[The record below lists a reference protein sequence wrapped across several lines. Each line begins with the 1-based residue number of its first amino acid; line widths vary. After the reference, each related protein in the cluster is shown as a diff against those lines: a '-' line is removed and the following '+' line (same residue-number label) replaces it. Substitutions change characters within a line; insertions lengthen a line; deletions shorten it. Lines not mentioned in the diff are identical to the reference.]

1 MNTDKLLMAKVIDY
15 NKYRRYC
22 FNNQIKFE
30 QNLEYERILKARYMK
45 IGRIK
50 KRFLYLFCRYEYLYF
65 VTFTFDDKNLKKSD
79 RFKKDMIKNSLYNF
93 DDDIK
98 YILNVDYSP
107 VDDREHYHGIVATNC
122 SCNFINYLMLAYPN
136 IAYTELIR
144 LDKKSLIKV
153 SKYINKLSN
162 HAVKACTKNK
172 RVLYNFKGYDKF
184 DSIDKRVI
192 YFMDKWKVGLT

>member
-1 MNTDKLLMAKVIDY
+1 MSTDKLLMAKVIDY

-50 KRFLYLFCRYEYLYF
+50 KRFLYLLCRYEYLYF
-65 VTFTFDDKNLKKSD
+65 VTFTFDDKNLIKSD
-79 RFKKDMIKNSLYNF
+79 RFKKDIIKESLYNF

-107 VDDREHYHGIVATNC
+107 INDREHYHGVVATNC
-122 SCNFINYLMLAYPN
+122 PCNFINYLMLAYPN
-136 IAYTELIR
+136 IAYSERIR
-144 LDKKSLIKV
+144 LDLKSFTKV

-162 HAVKACTKNK
+162 HAVKSGSRNK